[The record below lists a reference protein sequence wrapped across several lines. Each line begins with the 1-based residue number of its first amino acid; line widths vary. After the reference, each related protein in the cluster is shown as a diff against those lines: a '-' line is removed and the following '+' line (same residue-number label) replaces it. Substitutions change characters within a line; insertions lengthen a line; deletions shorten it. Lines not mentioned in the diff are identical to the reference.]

1 MDYID
6 LSYLS
11 KLLSQDWLY
20 RLFTRTSI
28 QIRRRETATLYNEF
42 KVRYSLAF
50 TNSFTCKFR
59 LGRRIVIGREV
70 AGVSLGNTFFSQEG
84 VFEPFLDL
92 ELLVEY
98 QNLSREG
105 SKPKKYENDYNIDE
119 VPARLEPSFWKFRMS
134 KQCFALLDEAYGELL
149 GEIIFPIE
157 HSELHTD
164 NEGYDL

>member
-11 KLLSQDWLY
+11 KLRTEDWLY

-42 KVRYSLAF
+42 KVRFSPAF
-50 TNSFTCKFR
+50 TNSFTCEFS

-70 AGVSLGNTFFSQEG
+70 AGVSLGNTFYSQEG

-98 QNLSREG
+98 QNLTTKG

-119 VPARLEPSFWKFRMS
+119 VPVRLEPSFWKFRMS
-134 KQCFALLDEAYGELL
+134 KPCFALLDEAYGELL
-149 GEIIFPIE
+149 AEINPPIE

-164 NEGYDL
+164 NGRYDL